1 MMLQNAQR
9 EGVIHLEKLIDL
21 DFDGISTERALGVLL
36 NPGTDVMQIKVTA
49 KNVSLNEWEIL
60 SSAESV
66 FDSLGI
72 LAAIILEASKL

>member
-49 KNVSLNEWEIL
+49 KNVSLNE
-60 SSAESV
+60 
-66 FDSLGI
+66 
-72 LAAIILEASKL
+72 

>member
-1 MMLQNAQR
+1 MLQNAQR

-21 DFDGISTERALGVLL
+21 DFDGISTERPLGVLL

-60 SSAESV
+60 SSAGSV

-72 LAAIILEASKL
+72 LAAITLEPSKL